1 MTLINIFAHHRV
13 AANLLMILMILSGI
27 FALNKL
33 NIQFFPNFELD
44 RVSVRVIW
52 SGASSEDVEKGITI
66 PLEQLL
72 KTVDNLHKM
81 TSTSAQNVSSIVM
94 EFSQGA
100 DMVVALNKVKQKVDE
115 FRNLPKEAEKPVV
128 ETLIRYEGV
137 AKVQISGELDSEEMR
152 RLANSFER
160 ELSHRGLDKIEI
172 NGLPDEEIAI
182 EISSDQLQQL
192 NMNLDDIS
200 KEINHFSLDIP
211 IGTFAYGDNAKEL
224 RTLQQ
229 RRSEKEF
236 ADIPIRVNETE
247 YIRLGDISRIEKR
260 KKQGGVIRTVQ
271 GKQVVELNILR
282 SEQGNALRSANILH
296 QWLDDVK
303 PTLPPNIQLTVYDES
318 WKLIK
323 ERTTLLLTNGGT
335 GLFLVVLILYIFLN
349 GRVAIWVAVGIPISF
364 MATLAIMYAIGGS
377 INMISLFALI
387 MALGIIVDDAI
398 VVGEDALAHYQNGEA
413 PLLAAEGGAKRMF
426 IPVLASS
433 LTTIAA
439 FLPLMMIGGIMGN
452 ILFDIPM
459 VIVCVILASLIES
472 FFILP
477 GHLRHA
483 FLHFKRDSENFAAN
497 NKSIRIWFDQGFAHF
512 RDRIFKPVI
521 VTALE
526 YRSITLSL
534 VISLLLLSFALLAGG
549 RIGYSFFPSPESHI
563 IYANVSFVSGTSKN
577 TTDAYLKHMEDT
589 LYETEK
595 QLGIGLVET
604 AITIHGTN
612 FSGGKSNK
620 NGDQLGSI
628 YLQLLDP
635 DKRSVRNETF
645 IKTWKEK
652 LNEQPGI
659 ESLTIT
665 SRKTGPQGNDIT
677 IRLSGGNNETMK
689 KAAIELSEALKKME
703 GVYGVDNDMPY
714 GKEQLVFSLTP
725 AGKALGLTV
734 ESIAMQLR
742 AAFDGKL
749 VQIYQQGTEEVEVR
763 VMLSA
768 QERNFLKQLNNSYI
782 RINSPN
788 TSNQSINSGE
798 FVALSSVANWYSR
811 HGFEVLRHADGELAI
826 EVLAD
831 VDTRINKINLILG
844 NLEKNALKNI
854 QKKYALDYS
863 FEGRSADEKET
874 TSDMK
879 YGVLLGLIIIYL
891 VLTWVFESYGWPL
904 IVMSIIPF
912 GLVGAIAGHWVMNI
926 DMTLLSLFG
935 FFGLSGIVVNDS
947 IILVSFYKRL
957 RGKGMEIQ
965 NALVKASSQRLRAV
979 LLTSLTT
986 IAGLTPLLFETSLQ
1000 AQFLIPMATSIAFG
1014 LMFSTIIVLFIVPV
1028 LLSFYESYISGQ
1040 RIKN

>member
-1 MTLINIFAHHRV
+1 MTLISTFAHHKV

-44 RVSVRVIW
+44 RISVRVIW
-52 SGASSEDVEKGITI
+52 SGASAEDIEKGITI

-81 TSTSAQNVSSIVM
+81 TSTSAQNVSSILM
-94 EFSQGA
+94 EFSQDA
-100 DMVVALNKVKQKVDE
+100 DMVEALNKVKQKVDE
-115 FRNLPKEAEKPVV
+115 FRNLPKEAEKPIV

-137 AKVQISGELDSEEMR
+137 AKVQISGAIDREEMR

-160 ELSHRGLDKIEI
+160 DLIRRGLDKIDI

-192 NMNLDDIS
+192 QMNLNDIAT
-200 KEINHFSLDIP
+200 KINKFSLDLP
-211 IGTFAYGDNAKEL
+211 IGTFAYDDSAKEL
-224 RTLQQ
+224 RALQQ
-229 RRSEKEF
+229 GRSEKDF

-247 YIRLGDISRIEKR
+247 YIRLGDVAQIEKR
-260 KKQGGVIRTVQ
+260 KKRGGVTRTVEGQ
-271 GKQVVELNILR
+271 QVVELSILR
-282 SEQGNALRSANILH
+282 SEKGNALRSANILH
-296 QWLDDVK
+296 QWLEDVK
-303 PTLPPNIQLTVYDES
+303 PTLPPTVQLAVYDES

-323 ERTTLLLTNGGT
+323 ERTNLLLTNGGT

-349 GRVAIWVAVGIPISF
+349 GRVAIWVAIGIPVSF
-364 MATLAIMYAIGGS
+364 MATLAILYAVGGS

-398 VVGEDALAHYQNGEA
+398 VVGEDALAHYQDGEV
-413 PLLAAEGGAKRMF
+413 PLMAAEGGARRMF
-426 IPVLASS
+426 VPVVASS
-433 LTTIAA
+433 LTTVAA

-452 ILFDIPM
+452 ILFDIPL
-459 VIVCVILASLIES
+459 VIICVILASLVES

-483 FLHFKRDSENFAAN
+483 FLNFKRDSEDKTSLRA
-497 NKSIRIWFDQGFAHF
+497 KFDRGFEKF
-512 RDRIFKPVI
+512 RDGLFRSV
-521 VTALE
+521 VVAALE
-526 YRSITLSL
+526 YRGITLSL
-534 VISLLLLSFALLAGG
+534 VFSLLVLSFALLAGG

-563 IYANVSFVSGTSKN
+563 VYANVSFVSGTSKE
-577 TTDAYLKHMEDT
+577 TTNAYLKHMEDM
-589 LYETEK
+589 LYETEQ
-595 QLGIGLVET
+595 QLGKGLVET
-604 AITIHGTN
+604 AITIHGSN
-612 FSGGKSNK
+612 YSGGSTNK
-620 NGDQLGSI
+620 GGDQLGAI
-628 YLQLLDP
+628 YLQLQDP
-635 DKRSVRNETF
+635 DRRSVRNETF
-645 IKTWKEK
+645 INTWKDK
-652 LNEQPGI
+652 LKEQSGI

-677 IRLSGGNNETMK
+677 IRLSGGDNETMK
-689 KAAIELSEALKKME
+689 LAATELSEALKKME

-714 GKEQLVFSLTP
+714 GKEQLVFSLTA
-725 AGKALGLTV
+725 AGKALGLSV
-734 ESIAMQLR
+734 EDIGLQLR

-749 VQIYQQGTEEVEVR
+749 VQIYQDGTEEVEVR

-768 QERNFLKQLNNSYI
+768 NERNFLKQLNNAYI
-782 RINSPN
+782 RLNS
-788 TSNQSINSGE
+788 SNSSGD

-811 HGFEVLRHADGELAI
+811 HGFEVLRHAGGELAI

-831 VDTRINKINLILG
+831 VDNNLNKTNLILKD
-844 NLEKNALKNI
+844 LEQNALKEI
-854 QKKYALDYS
+854 QQKYSLDYS

-874 TSDMK
+874 TTDMK
-879 YGVLLGLIIIYL
+879 HGVLLGLTIIYL
-891 VLTWVFESYGWPL
+891 VLTWVFQSYGWPL

-912 GLVGAIAGHWVMNI
+912 GLVGAIAGHWVMGI

-957 RGKGMEIQ
+957 REQGMEIQ
-965 NALVKASSQRLRAV
+965 KALVKASSQRLRAV

-1028 LLSFYESYISGQ
+1028 LLSFYEGLLGKKQIQ
-1040 RIKN
+1040 IDN